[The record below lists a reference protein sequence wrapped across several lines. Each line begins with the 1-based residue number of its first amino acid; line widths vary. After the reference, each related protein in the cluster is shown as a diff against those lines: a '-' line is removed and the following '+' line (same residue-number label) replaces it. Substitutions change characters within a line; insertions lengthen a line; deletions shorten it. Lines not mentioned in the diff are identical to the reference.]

1 MALQTRHNPETGV
14 LEVLVDDQWVKFEEY
29 RKEQIDRAYQNS
41 IRFLRDRLGESDS
54 QSMTNNDS
62 PEEET

>member
-1 MALQTRHNPETGV
+1 MALQTRHNPDTGA

-41 IRFLRDRLGESDS
+41 IRFLRDRLGESES
-54 QSMTNNDS
+54 RSITNNDS